1 MADSEQPA
9 AAAAAPVYTNV
20 GQLLREARVG
30 KDLTVDQLAAEL
42 RIEARQLA
50 ALEDNRF
57 EQIGPTVFIKG
68 YIRQYA
74 QRLGL
79 DQTTVMDIY
88 ARQTNIADV
97 LVKPTRPIKLRDERQ
112 ITVWVV
118 GALVLLL
125 IVVGLA
131 VWWWN
136 GGAFEFGSVLRRA
149 QTPAPRVEPARAATA
164 ELVAAQPAAPEPAP
178 VAQEPPSPQTVSDTA
193 TPPADTRSAPAPV
206 TAAPSPALAATPVS
220 TIGATG
226 GGVSRGATPI
236 SLDVTFD
243 AESWAEITDARG
255 QRLFFELGTV
265 GRHVVMRGE
274 PPISVTFGNGDAV
287 RMLVDGE
294 RYTIPTQ
301 GRQGKLVRFSIAS
314 DEE

>member
-20 GQLLREARVG
+20 GQILREARVA
-30 KDLTVDQLAAEL
+30 KDLTVDQIATEL

-68 YIRQYA
+68 YIRQYG

-79 DQTTVMDIY
+79 DPRTLMDIY
-88 ARQTNIADV
+88 GRQTNIEEV
-97 LVKPTRPIKLRDERQ
+97 QVKPSKSIKLRDERQ

-118 GALVLLL
+118 AVLVLLL
-125 IVVGLA
+125 IAVGLA
-131 VWWWN
+131 VWWSN
-136 GGAFEFGSVLRRA
+136 GGGFDFKSVSRGA
-149 QTPAPRVEPARAATA
+149 QSPPANAAAAAAVAVPRPAPADPAPAATELASA
-164 ELVAAQPAAPEPAP
+164 ETRGDTSTAPVEVDRARISTPPPPSAAAASTAPAVAA
-178 VAQEPPSPQTVSDTA
+178 
-193 TPPADTRSAPAPV
+193 
-206 TAAPSPALAATPVS
+206 
-220 TIGATG
+220 G
-226 GGVSRGATPI
+226 GGGFSRGATPI

-243 AESWAEITDARG
+243 SESWAEITDARG
-255 QRLFFELGTV
+255 QRLFFELGTT
-265 GRHVVMRGE
+265 GRHAVMRGE
-274 PPISVTFGNGDAV
+274 PPIALTFGNGDAV
-287 RMLVDGE
+287 RLIVDGE
-294 RYTIPTQ
+294 RYPIPTE